1 VPDPGSNPSPALQDY
16 HSPASVTYLE
26 PTEPRKFQD
35 RRWLHALLF
44 GLTVLSTTYVG
55 LFYYVGFLGELGSR
69 SVTFSPWASAGYG
82 AWFSV
87 PLLAIMTAHELG
99 HYLACRYYRIDASLP
114 YYIPMLPI
122 PFLPLGVLTGT
133 LGAVIRIREPMHR
146 KHILFDIGIAGPI
159 AGFVVT
165 VPLLVA
171 GLMLSTTAPLPPGF
185 TGLEFGE
192 PLGFKLAQWATVGAL
207 GEGRGLNAHP
217 MAMAAWWGLFVTAF
231 NLIPLFQLDGGH
243 ISYAVLGRHSARMT
257 YATLAAMAALAVYSP
272 GWRFITIILA
282 ILIYRLGPHHPPVI
296 DEDAPLCRAR
306 RALAVFAIVMF
317 VLSFTPVPI
326 DIFRP

>member
-1 VPDPGSNPSPALQDY
+1 MPDPSSNLSLTPHEYRSTGIAYAEFP
-16 HSPASVTYLE
+16 E
-26 PTEPRKFQD
+26 PEKFQD

-44 GLTVLSTTYVG
+44 GITALSTTYVG
-55 LFYYVGFLGELGSR
+55 LFYYAGFLGELGSKT
-69 SVTFSPWASAGYG
+69 VTFDAWSSLGFG
-82 AWFSV
+82 AWFSL

-114 YYIPMLPI
+114 YYIPMIPL
-122 PFLPLGVLTGT
+122 PFLPLGALTGT
-133 LGAVIRIREPMHR
+133 LGAVIRIRESMHR

-165 VPLLVA
+165 VPLLIA
-171 GLMLSTTAPLPPGF
+171 GLALSTTARLPPGF
-185 TGLEFGE
+185 SGLEFGE
-192 PLGFKLAQWATVGAL
+192 PLGFQLAQWATFGVLA
-207 GEGRGLNAHP
+207 EGHGLNAHP

-257 YATLAAMAALAVYSP
+257 YATLAVMAALAIYSP
-272 GWRFITIILA
+272 GWRFITILLA
-282 ILIYRLGPHHPPVI
+282 ILIYRLGPDHPPVI
-296 DEDAPLCRAR
+296 DEDAPLSPAR
-306 RALAVFAIVMF
+306 RALAVFAVVMF